1 LSILNYAITSA
12 LRKRLRASIKCL
24 ALEVIK
30 RILNNL
36 PEWSK
41 SNGKLTAPTRAAR
54 VNIKPL
60 KAFALEKLPD
70 CALKDLLLADQDFL
84 NVHEFLVKTQI
95 YLRLLRRIR

>member
-1 LSILNYAITSA
+1 MDAESRLSVHAT
-12 LRKRLRASIKCL
+12 L
-24 ALEVIK
+24 A
-30 RILNNL
+30 R
-36 PEWSK
+36 
-41 SNGKLTAPTRAAR
+41 TRAAK